1 MPLTEFLPWP
11 IRAVVA
17 RLVAPLVGS
26 AVGVLLTLGLISQQG
41 GACVELLARELLLE
55 RSGSN
60 SSPTTRP
67 DRRPELKGP
76 SDLPGSV
83 HPKDHSSDLR

>member
-55 RSGSN
+55 RSGS
-60 SSPTTRP
+60 SWSPPTSPLPHR
-67 DRRPELKGP
+67 ELREP
-76 SDLPGSV
+76 SASPGSV
-83 HPKDHSSDLR
+83 HRKDPSSDLR